1 MVATIQSQL
10 ETELV
15 SSKSTDN
22 LSVILLP
29 HLEAQTIYIIF
40 VIYVI
45 IYTLTVD
52 LMPDLGVK
60 PRCILFPLHSLRNVL
75 TTQLFMTLN
84 YFTFCFSSIKCYT
97 RTISQQSYAVSP
109 GLNVSAYARTG
120 ARTTH
125 EGFASNCL
133 QRSLLLRTLF
143 RSYVKRA
150 YERVHAP
157 IGEGDS
163 TACRQHFRDTKSR
176 TDWRAPAF
184 LLVVKRSF
192 PCCNHWRAGDWRN
205 VKAAL
210 AFNPTMNIT
219 TTTEAFKKIMH
230 SQHARAWTQ
239 KR

>member
-1 MVATIQSQL
+1 MVLLCCSLSASAMESMVATIQSQL

-109 GLNVSAYARTG
+109 GLNVTAYARKV

-157 IGEGDS
+157 IGG
-163 TACRQHFRDTKSR
+163 
-176 TDWRAPAF
+176 
-184 LLVVKRSF
+184 
-192 PCCNHWRAGDWRN
+192 
-205 VKAAL
+205 
-210 AFNPTMNIT
+210 
-219 TTTEAFKKIMH
+219 
-230 SQHARAWTQ
+230 
-239 KR
+239 